1 MTDLRKRLF
10 FILAAMLITVVCT
23 ASVVYASSNM
33 QTVQA
38 YQGVRI
44 LYNGQEL
51 TGSNQPYIINDT
63 TYVPVRMIMESIS
76 GKDIY
81 WDPSNYQ
88 VVIADNTST
97 VEAALRE
104 QLTKKDTEISTLQ
117 NEISSLQSKITTL
130 NTKISELEDEIDK
143 KDSTSISKIEDELD
157 DYFEDA
163 GDDYFSD
170 DGIDVSIKLSGDEDD
185 LAYTIKLD
193 FSYADNYSNL
203 TKVSETKIKSFMS
216 AVKSRINKEAD
227 GTDYEDAKITG
238 KLVDNNYSNYYVKYN
253 GSKYTYSWDNDSS
266 SNSTDLSEI
275 ENELNDYF
283 ADAGDD
289 YFSDDGID
297 VSVAL
302 SGDEDDLAYV
312 IKLDFSDAD
321 SYANLTKVSKTK
333 IKSFMSAVKSRI
345 NKEADGTDYEDAKI
359 TGKLVDNDRSSY
371 YVKYNG
377 STYTFSWDS

>member
-1 MTDLRKRLF
+1 MTDFRKRLF
-10 FILAAMLITVVCT
+10 FILTAMLITVVCA

-104 QLTKKDTEISTLQ
+104 QLTEKDTEIST
-117 NEISSLQSKITTL
+117 LQSKITTL
-130 NTKISELEDEIDK
+130 NTKISELENEINK
-143 KDSTSISKIEDELD
+143 KDSTSISKIEDEID

-163 GDDYFSD
+163 GDEYFSD
-170 DGIDVSIKLSGDEDD
+170 DGIDVSIRLSGDEDD

-193 FSYADNYSNL
+193 FSDADSYANL
-203 TKVSETKIKSFMS
+203 TKVNKTKIKSFMS
-216 AVKSRINKEAD
+216 AVKTRISKEAD

-238 KLVDNNYSNYYVKYN
+238 KLVDNDRSSYYVKYN
-253 GSKYTYSWDNDSS
+253 GSKYTYNWDDDSS

-283 ADAGDD
+283 EDAGDE

-297 VSVAL
+297 VSVTL

-321 SYANLTKVSKTK
+321 SYANLTKVNKTK

-345 NKEADGTDYEDAKI
+345 SKEADGTDYEDAKI